1 MKVAFKK
8 PVSTLFLLPQ
18 LNKNYTHSHTRAH
31 TLPLGDLVG
40 LWILGGGCCWMRGRL
55 SSPRPSERE
64 PSCKPRSG

>member
-40 LWILGGGCCWMRGRL
+40 LWILGGGVLLDAWT
-55 SSPRPSERE
+55 SVQPSAIRE
-64 PSCKPRSG
+64 GALV